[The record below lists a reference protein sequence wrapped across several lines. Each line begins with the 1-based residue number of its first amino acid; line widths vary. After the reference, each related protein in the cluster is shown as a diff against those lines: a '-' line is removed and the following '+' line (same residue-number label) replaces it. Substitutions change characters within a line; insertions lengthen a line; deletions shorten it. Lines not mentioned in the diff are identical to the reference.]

1 MISLKKLMLTKGYT
15 RINLEFTQT
24 NHFEVRAHL
33 NGIEGRF
40 ILDTGASTTCIGF
53 DCIEHFNLF
62 AEASEIKASGAGAS
76 NMQTQ
81 ISKNNILTLKDWT
94 KKKVEVVLF
103 DLSHVN
109 HALTMHDALP
119 VHGIIGA
126 DILKK
131 GKAIIDYN
139 KKTLYLK

>member
-1 MISLKKLMLTKGYT
+1 MLTKGYT

>member
-1 MISLKKLMLTKGYT
+1 MLSKGYVRVPLT
-15 RINLEFTQT
+15 LTQT

-62 AEASEIKASGAGAS
+62 AEDSEIKASGAGAS
-76 NMQTQ
+76 GMETQ
-81 ISKNNILTLKDWT
+81 ISKNNVLHLKEWS

-109 HALTMHDALP
+109 QALTMHDALP

-131 GKAIIDYN
+131 GKAVIDYA
-139 KKTLYLK
+139 KKAVYLK